1 MQETFRLDRAK
12 FKDVVHIAIHHT
24 IKAHGSEALGN
35 TKLHKIV
42 YFSDMLHY
50 LESGKPL
57 TGAEYQRQHFGPTA
71 RHLSWALRELEREG
85 RIYVGH
91 SNYYGYK
98 KKEYA
103 SLASPKTNRITPDEA
118 NLVKHV
124 ADFVC
129 VKTASEISEF
139 SHDDVWAS
147 VPMGETIPYYAAFAM
162 FPYEVTDKDIEEIT
176 REVEKT
182 APHIKAELSE
192 GEAF

>member
-1 MQETFRLDRAK
+1 MQESFQLDRAK

-42 YFSDMLHY
+42 YFADMLNY
-50 LESGKPL
+50 LETGRPL
-57 TGAEYQRQHFGPTA
+57 TGAQYQRQHFGPTA
-71 RHLSWALRELEREG
+71 RHLSWALSELEGDG
-85 RIYVGH
+85 RISVGN

-103 SLASPKTNRITPDEA
+103 SLIDPQTNRITSEEA
-118 NLVKHV
+118 DLVKHV

-129 VKTASEISEF
+129 VKTAAEISEF
-139 SHDDVWAS
+139 SHDDVWSS

-162 FPYEVTDKDIEEIT
+162 FPYEVTDNDIEEIT
-176 REVEKT
+176 REAEEA
-182 APHIKAELSE
+182 APQIKAELSE
-192 GEAF
+192 GETF